1 MEKTFE
7 TSLTELET
15 IVAKLEAGDLPLE
28 VSLALFEDGVKLVR
42 DCRSRLN
49 NAERRIEVLM
59 SGEDGELTTA
69 DIGGGE

>member
-28 VSLALFEDGVKLVR
+28 VSLGLFEDGVKLVR
-42 DCRSRLN
+42 DCRSRLS